1 MQKQLNKNY
10 EKSLSILIIST
21 LLIAN
26 NAFGKL
32 PENISDLVKE
42 ASPSV
47 VNITSKREVASR
59 GSYGYGIPD
68 EFLERFGI
76 PREFRESPQQKREA
90 LSYGSG
96 FIFKDNYILTNYHV
110 VEDATEV
117 VVSLSDRREFVAN
130 VIGIDPL
137 SDLAVLEVEGQD
149 LPAVNIGNS
158 DELEVGD
165 WVVAIGSPFSF
176 DFSVTAGIVSAKGR
190 SIQNNN
196 IGNYVPFLQTDVA
209 INPGNSGGPLFNL
222 EGVVGINS
230 QIYSRSGGYQ
240 GLAFSIPINVALDV
254 ADQIITNGE
263 VKRGYLGVRMSEVD
277 SDLADALGMSKPY
290 GALINDVEDG
300 ESADNAG
307 LQPGDVIIEFNKKEI
322 KFSSDLPHVVG
333 QIKPG
338 SNAKGKVIRDGK
350 TKILNF
356 TLGELPSSND
366 RFIPAKATTSD
377 DPLGLKVAEID
388 RDNPAMANA
397 PDGVMVTRV
406 NPGSPASGKILRGDI
421 ISMIQSKSK
430 KYEIYDTDDFEFV
443 VEELN
448 SDDKVAVHIYR
459 NGSRII
465 TSLKVN

>member
-1 MQKQLNKNY
+1 MK
-10 EKSLSILIIST
+10 KSLSILIIST

-222 EGVVGINS
+222 EGGVVGINS

-377 DPLGLKVAEID
+377 EPLGLKVAEID

-421 ISMIQSKSK
+421 ISMIQNKSK

>member
-1 MQKQLNKNY
+1 MK
-10 EKSLSILIIST
+10 KSLSILIIST

-222 EGVVGINS
+222 DGGVVGINS

-366 RFIPAKATTSD
+366 RFIPAKATTSE

-430 KYEIYDTDDFEFV
+430 KYEIYDTDDFGFV